1 MLRRDALKLLLSA
14 ATAPWWSAGA
24 AVAQQAAPFT
34 FDSVVERAR
43 ELAARAYEPQAGIA
57 PEVLRNLSFD
67 AYRELRFR
75 ADRALLGEGGSPVR
89 MQMFHLGFLYNRAV
103 GVNVV
108 RDGVVLPVPYSP
120 DLFDYGRNRFDPPL
134 PTNLGFAG
142 FRLHYPLN
150 DPTVF
155 DELVSFIGASYFRI
169 LARGQKYGISARGL
183 AIDTALPSG
192 EEFPYFRE
200 FWVEQPRRNADSITV
215 MALLDSVSL
224 AGAFRFHIVPGV
236 ASVVD
241 TQVALFLRRPVRKLG
256 IAPLTSMFFYG
267 ENQAKPP
274 TDFRPEVHDS
284 DGLLINN
291 GTGEW
296 IWRPLRNPGTL
307 AISAFVDNNVR
318 GFGLLQRD
326 RIFEHYQDLELNYE
340 LRPSYWIE
348 PVGEWREG
356 HVELI
361 EIPTP
366 DETNDNIVAMWVPR
380 IELRPQERYDFRY
393 RLASVMSVSDRVA
406 GHPGGRVVNTYH
418 KRLMPFEAP
427 EHRDPAVRRFL
438 IDFEGG
444 DLAFYHRHPDL
455 VQVVPSASHG
465 TILRSFI
472 TPNPHIRGFRAV
484 FDLRAV
490 PNQTTNLRAFLRA
503 GDKALTE
510 TWTYPWRH
518 EP

>member
-1 MLRRDALKLLLSA
+1 MRRRDALKLLA
-14 ATAPWWSAGA
+14 AGA
-24 AVAQQAAPFT
+24 LAHRAAPPALAQSPQPFAYE
-34 FDSVVERAR
+34 SVVQRAR
-43 ELAARAYEPQAGIA
+43 ELAQRPYEPNAGVA
-57 PEVLRNLSFD
+57 PEVLRNLTFD

-75 ADRALLGEGGSPVR
+75 ADRALLGEGGSPFR
-89 MQMFHLGFLYNRAV
+89 LQMFHLGFLYNRAV
-103 GVNVV
+103 GLNLV
-108 RDGVVLPVPYSP
+108 RDGTVFPVPYSP

-134 PTNLGFAG
+134 PPALGFAG

-150 DPTVF
+150 HPAVF
-155 DELVSFIGASYFRI
+155 DELVSFVGASYFRV
-169 LARGQKYGISARGL
+169 LGRGQKYGLSARGL

-200 FWVEQPRRNADSITV
+200 FWIEQPGAGADSVTV
-215 MALLDSVSL
+215 LALLDSQSVTGAYRL
-224 AGAFRFHIVPGV
+224 AITPGV
-236 ASVVD
+236 ATVTDV
-241 TQVALFLRRPVRKLG
+241 QLALFPRRPVRKLG

-267 ENQAKPP
+267 ENQTKPA

-284 DGLLINN
+284 DGLLVHN
-291 GTGEW
+291 GSGEW
-296 IWRPLRNPGTL
+296 LWRPLRNPNQL

-326 RIFEHYQDLELNYE
+326 RLFEHYQDLELHYE
-340 LRPSYWIE
+340 QRPSYWIE

-380 IELRPQERYDFRY
+380 IELRPQERVDFRY
-393 RLASVMSVSDRVA
+393 RMHAVMTVTDRIA
-406 GHPGGRVVNTYH
+406 AHPGGRVVNTYH

-427 EHRDPAVRRFL
+427 EHRDPSVRRFL

-444 DLAFYHRHPDL
+444 DLGFHLAQPDR
-455 VQVVPSASHG
+455 VQVVPSTSAG
-465 TILRSFI
+465 AILRSFVI
-472 TPNPHIRGFRAV
+472 PNPHIRGFRAV
-484 FDLRAV
+484 FDLRAP
-490 PNQTTNLRAFLRA
+490 PNQTCDLRAYLRA
-503 GDKALTE
+503 GDRALTE